1 MKQQL
6 TMTMKTTTLAALLVL
21 PLAVS
26 TAWAQDG
33 TTQAIKVS
41 GFGTG
46 ALTWTNNGDALFAR
60 PYQAGGAGTRPR
72 TGVDSNVGL
81 QVDARINDWL
91 SLTGQ
96 GVVRKLE
103 TDAYG
108 ATGTLAF
115 AKARVS
121 DTLAVRVGRVPLAA
135 FLVSDYR
142 NVGYAN
148 TMLRP
153 SQEVYSQVPN
163 DSLDGVDV
171 EWRNA
176 IGSATLTTQVAY
188 GRSAAKLAGVS
199 DTFRNT
205 RVVNVVLEQ
214 GPVIFRLG
222 RDDARMTLTQGGI
235 ELPETKASFTAAGV
249 ALDWNGVVAQ
259 SEYTV
264 ARSFGVATKAWYAM
278 AGYRFGKVLPFASH
292 GKLTGSAA
300 QSTDSIGVRWDAFRS
315 AEIKF
320 QVDRVKPEGTG
331 LFNAARPGF
340 RGPVTVGAVAVDFV
354 F

>member
-1 MKQQL
+1 
-6 TMTMKTTTLAALLVL
+6 MKTTTLAALVVL

-33 TTQAIKVS
+33 ATQAIKVS

-46 ALTWTNNGDALFAR
+46 ALTWTNDNDARFAR

-91 SLTGQ
+91 SLAGQ
-96 GVVRKLE
+96 GIVRKLE

-115 AKARVS
+115 AKAKVS

-142 NVGYAN
+142 SVGYAN

-153 SQEVYSQVPN
+153 SQEVYAQVPN

-171 EWRNA
+171 EWRNG
-176 IGSATLTTQVAY
+176 IGASTLTTQLAY
-188 GRSAAKLAGVS
+188 GRSTAKLAGQSV
-199 DTFRNT
+199 TFTNV
-205 RVVNVVLEQ
+205 RVVNVVLEH
-214 GPVIFRLG
+214 GPVTFRLG
-222 RDDARMTLTQGGI
+222 RDDARMALTQDGVA
-235 ELPETKASFTAAGV
+235 LPRTKVSFSAAGV
-249 ALDWNGVVAQ
+249 ALDWHDVVVQ
-259 SEYTV
+259 SEYTL
-264 ARSFGVATKAWYAM
+264 ARSFGATTKAWYAM

-292 GKLTGSAA
+292 GKLTGDAA
-300 QSTDSIGVRWDAFRS
+300 QTTDSLGVRWDAFRS
-315 AEIKF
+315 ADIKF
-320 QVDRVKPEGTG
+320 QVDRVKPQGVG
-331 LFNAARPGF
+331 LFNAAKPGF

>member
-1 MKQQL
+1 MN
-6 TMTMKTTTLAALLVL
+6 MKTIIPVALLVL

-26 TAWAQDG
+26 TAWAQDDA
-33 TTQAIKVS
+33 TQAVKVS

-46 ALTWTNNGDALFAR
+46 ALTWTNTNDALFAR
-60 PYQAGGAGTRPR
+60 PYQAGGAGTKPR

-81 QVDARINDWL
+81 QIDARINDWL

-96 GVVRKLE
+96 GIVRKLE

-153 SQEVYSQVPN
+153 SQEVYAQVPN
-163 DSLDGVDV
+163 DSLDGADVD
-171 EWRNA
+171 WRQDV
-176 IGSATLTTQVAY
+176 GSSSVTTQIAY
-188 GRSAAKLAGVS
+188 GRSTAKLAGQTV
-199 DTFRNT
+199 TFTNA
-205 RVVNVVLEQ
+205 RVLNVILEQ
-214 GPVIFRLG
+214 GPFTVRLG
-222 RDDARMTLTQGGI
+222 RDDARMVLEQGGV
-235 ELPETKASFTAAGV
+235 ELPKLKVSFTAAGF
-249 ALDWNGVVAQ
+249 AMDWNNAVVQ
-259 SEYTV
+259 SEYTI
-264 ARSFGVATKAWYAM
+264 ARGFGATSRGWYAM
-278 AGYRFGKVLPFASH
+278 GGYRFGKVLPFFSH
-292 GKLTGSAA
+292 GKLTGDVA
-300 QSTDSIGVRWDAFRS
+300 QRTDSIGVRWDAFRS
-315 AEIKF
+315 ADIKF
-320 QVDRVKPEGTG
+320 QVDRVKPEGAG
-331 LFNAARPGF
+331 LFNQAKPGF

>member
-1 MKQQL
+1 MN
-6 TMTMKTTTLAALLVL
+6 MKTTTLAALLAF

-26 TAWAQDG
+26 TACAQEAESQ
-33 TTQAIKVS
+33 TVKVS

-46 ALTWTNNGDALFAR
+46 ALTWTNTNDALFAR
-60 PYQAGGAGTRPR
+60 PYQAGGAGTKPR
-72 TGVDSNVGL
+72 TGVDSNIGL

-96 GVVRKLE
+96 GIVRKLE

-121 DTLAVRVGRVPLAA
+121 DMLAVRVGRVPLAA

-153 SQEVYSQVPN
+153 VQEVYAQVPN
-163 DSLDGVDV
+163 DSLDGADLD
-171 EWRNA
+171 WRQEVGA
-176 IGSATLTTQVAY
+176 STLTTQVAY
-188 GRSAAKLAGVS
+188 GRSTAKLAGETV
-199 DTFRNT
+199 TFTNA
-205 RVVNVVLEQ
+205 RVVNFVLEQ
-214 GPVIFRLG
+214 GPFTLRFG
-222 RDDARMTLTQGGI
+222 RDDARMVLKQGGI
-235 ELPETKASFTAAGV
+235 ELPRLKVSFTAAGF
-249 ALDWNGVVAQ
+249 AMDANDVVVQ

-264 ARSFGVATKAWYAM
+264 ARGFGATSRGWYAM
-278 AGYRFGKVLPFASH
+278 GGYRFGKVLPFFSH
-292 GKLTGSAA
+292 GRLTGDIA
-300 QSTDSIGVRWDAFRS
+300 QRTDSAGVRWDAFRS
-315 AEIKF
+315 ADIKF
-320 QVDRVKPEGTG
+320 QVDRVRPEGAG
-331 LFNAARPGF
+331 LFNQPRAGF

>member
-1 MKQQL
+1 MNMNMKA
-6 TMTMKTTTLAALLVL
+6 LATLLVL

-33 TTQAIKVS
+33 APQAIKVG

-46 ALTWTNNGDALFAR
+46 ALTWTNTNDALFTR
-60 PYQAGGAGTRPR
+60 PYQAGGAGTKPR

-96 GVVRKLE
+96 GIVRKLE

-108 ATGTLAF
+108 ALGTLAF
-115 AKARVS
+115 AKAKLS

-148 TMLRP
+148 IMLRP
-153 SQEVYSQVPN
+153 SQEVYAQVPN
-163 DSLDGVDV
+163 DSLDGADLD
-171 EWRNA
+171 WRQA
-176 IGSATLTTQVAY
+176 VGAATLTTQVAY
-188 GRSAAKLAGVS
+188 GRSTAKLAGQTV
-199 DTFRNT
+199 TFTNA
-205 RVVNVVLEQ
+205 RVVNFVLEQ
-214 GPVIFRLG
+214 GPVTLRVG
-222 RDDARMTLTQGGI
+222 RDDARMTLKQGGV
-235 ELPETKASFTAAGV
+235 ELPKLKVSFTAAGL
-249 ALDWNGVVAQ
+249 ALDWNDIVVQ
-259 SEYTV
+259 SEYTT
-264 ARSFGVATKAWYAM
+264 ARGFGATSRGWYAM
-278 AGYRFGKVLPFASH
+278 GGYRFGKVLPFLSH
-292 GKLTGSAA
+292 GRLTGDAA
-300 QSTDSIGVRWDAFRS
+300 QRTDSFGVRWDAFRS
-315 AEIKF
+315 ADIKF
-320 QVDRVKPEGTG
+320 QVDRVRPEGVG
-331 LFNAARPGF
+331 LFNQPKAAF

>member
-1 MKQQL
+1 MN
-6 TMTMKTTTLAALLVL
+6 MKTKTNILAALLVL
-21 PLAVS
+21 PLALS
-26 TAWAQDG
+26 NAWAQDG
-33 TTQAIKVS
+33 AAQSVKVS

-60 PYQAGGAGTRPR
+60 PFQAGGAATKPR

-96 GVVRKLE
+96 GIVRKLE
-103 TDAYG
+103 TDSYG

-121 DTLAVRVGRVPLAA
+121 NTLAVRVGRVPLAA

-153 SQEVYSQVPN
+153 SQEVYAQVPN

-171 EWRNA
+171 DWHHD
-176 IGSATLTTQVAY
+176 IGASTLTAQVAY
-188 GRSAAKLAGVS
+188 GRSTAKLAGETI
-199 DTFRNT
+199 TFTNA
-205 RVVNVVLEQ
+205 RVVNFMLEQ
-214 GPVIFRLG
+214 GPVTFRLG
-222 RDDARMTLTQGGI
+222 RDEARMTLAQDGFQS
-235 ELPETKASFTAAGV
+235 PRMNVSFTAAGV

-259 SEYTV
+259 SEYTA
-264 ARSFGVATKAWYAM
+264 ARGFGATSRGWYAM

-292 GKLTGSAA
+292 GKLTGDVA
-300 QSTDSIGVRWDAFRS
+300 QATDSIGVRWDAFRS
-315 AEIKF
+315 ADIKF
-320 QVDRVKPEGTG
+320 QVDRVKPEGAG
-331 LFNAARPGF
+331 LFNQVRPGF
-340 RGPVTVGAVAVDFV
+340 RGPVTIGAVAVDFV

>member
-1 MKQQL
+1 MD
-6 TMTMKTTTLAALLVL
+6 MKTPTLATLLVL

-33 TTQAIKVS
+33 EAQAIRIS

-46 ALTWTNNGDALFAR
+46 ALTWTNTNDAKFAR
-60 PYQAGGAGTRPR
+60 PFQAGGVGTKLR

-81 QVDARINDWL
+81 QIDARVNDWL

-96 GVVRKLE
+96 GMVRKLE
-103 TDAYG
+103 TDSFG

-115 AKARVS
+115 AKAKVS

-153 SQEVYSQVPN
+153 SQEVYAQVPN
-163 DSLDGVDV
+163 DSLDGADLD
-171 EWRNA
+171 WRQG
-176 IGSATLTTQVAY
+176 IGGATLTTQVAY
-188 GRSAAKLAGVS
+188 GRSTAKLAGQTV
-199 DTFRNT
+199 TFTNA
-205 RVVNVVLEQ
+205 RVVNFVLEQ
-214 GPVIFRLG
+214 GPITLRLG
-222 RDDARMTLTQGGI
+222 RDDARMTLTQDGI
-235 ELPETKASFTAAGV
+235 QLPKKKVSFTAAGM
-249 ALDWNGVVAQ
+249 ALDWNDVVVQ
-259 SEYTV
+259 SEYTT
-264 ARSFGVATKAWYAM
+264 ARGFGTTSKGWYVM
-278 AGYRFGKVLPFASH
+278 GGYRFGQVLPFVSH
-292 GKLTGSAA
+292 GKLTGNVT

-315 AEIKF
+315 ADIKV
-320 QVDRVKPEGTG
+320 QVDRVKPAGDG
-331 LFNAARPGF
+331 LFNATTPGF
-340 RGPVTVGAVAVDFV
+340 RSPVTVAAVAVDFV

>member
-1 MKQQL
+1 MN
-6 TMTMKTTTLAALLVL
+6 MKTTTLAALLVL

-26 TAWAQDG
+26 SAWAQDDAA
-33 TTQAIKVS
+33 QAIKVS

-46 ALTWTNNGDALFAR
+46 ALTWTNTNDALFAR
-60 PYQAGGAGTRPR
+60 PNQAGGAGTKPR

-96 GVVRKLE
+96 GIVRKLE

-115 AKARVS
+115 AKAKVS

-153 SQEVYSQVPN
+153 SQEVYAQVPN
-163 DSLDGVDV
+163 DSLDGADLDWHY
-171 EWRNA
+171 E
-176 IGSATLTTQVAY
+176 IGTATLTTQVGF
-188 GRSAAKLAGVS
+188 GRSTAKLYGETI
-199 DTFRNT
+199 TFTNA

-214 GPVIFRLG
+214 GPVTFRLG
-222 RDDARMTLTQGGI
+222 RDDARMTLTTDGVR
-235 ELPETKASFTAAGV
+235 LPKTKASFNAAGI
-249 ALDWNGVVAQ
+249 ALDWNGIVVQ
-259 SEYTV
+259 SEYTT
-264 ARSFGVATKAWYAM
+264 ARVFDSTTRAWYVM

-292 GKLTGSAA
+292 GKLAGEIG
-300 QSTDSIGVRWDAFRS
+300 QITDSLGVRWDAFRS
-315 AEIKF
+315 ADIKF
-320 QVDRVKPEGTG
+320 QVDRVKPQGDG
-331 LFNAARPGF
+331 LFNAAKPAF
-340 RGPVTVGAVAVDFV
+340 RGPVTVGAIAVDFV

>member
-1 MKQQL
+1 
-6 TMTMKTTTLAALLVL
+6 MKTKTLAALLAL

-26 TAWAQDG
+26 TARAQEG
-33 TTQAIKVS
+33 EPPAVKVS

-46 ALTWTNNGDALFAR
+46 ALTWTNTNDARFAR
-60 PYQAGGAGTRPR
+60 PYQAGGAGTKPR

-81 QVDARINDWL
+81 QVDARVNDWL

-96 GVVRKLE
+96 GIVRKLE

-115 AKARVS
+115 AKAKVS

-153 SQEVYSQVPN
+153 SQEVYAQVPN
-163 DSLDGVDV
+163 DSLDGADLD
-171 EWRNA
+171 WRQEVG
-176 IGSATLTTQVAY
+176 GSTLTTQVAY
-188 GRSAAKLAGVS
+188 GRSTAKLAGETV
-199 DTFRNT
+199 TFTNA
-205 RVVNVVLEQ
+205 RVVNFVLEH
-214 GPVIFRLG
+214 GPFTLRLG
-222 RDDARMTLTQGGI
+222 RDDARMVLKQGGI
-235 ELPETKASFTAAGV
+235 ELPQLKVSFTAAGF
-249 ALDWNGVVAQ
+249 AMDANDVVVQ

-264 ARSFGVATKAWYAM
+264 ARGFGAASKGWYVM
-278 AGYRFGKVLPFASH
+278 GGYRFGKVLPFASH
-292 GKLTGSAA
+292 GRLTGDVA
-300 QSTDSIGVRWDAFRS
+300 QRTDSVGVRWDAFRS
-315 AEIKF
+315 ADIKF
-320 QVDRVKPEGTG
+320 QVDRVRPEGAG
-331 LFNAARPGF
+331 LFNQPRPGF